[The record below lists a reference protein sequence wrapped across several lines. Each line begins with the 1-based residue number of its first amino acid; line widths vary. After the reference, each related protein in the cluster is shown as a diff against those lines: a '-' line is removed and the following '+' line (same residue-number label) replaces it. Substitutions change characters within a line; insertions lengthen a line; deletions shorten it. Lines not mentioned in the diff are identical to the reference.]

1 MVELDARIL
10 TQPEIVSGPSH
21 PAPINNGRI
30 LLDGELYRPVPISN
44 LSITYFGIQ
53 SQEDEIFSMQFS
65 KKLVE
70 VSFRWLKM
78 FYKRINLFIL
88 GYEKI

>member
-10 TQPEIVSGPSH
+10 TPPEIVSGPNH
-21 PAPINNGRI
+21 PARINNGRI

-53 SQEDEIFSMQFS
+53 SEVDENFPTQFT

-70 VSFRWLKM
+70 VSLGLLKM
-78 FYKRINLFIL
+78 YDKRINLFIL